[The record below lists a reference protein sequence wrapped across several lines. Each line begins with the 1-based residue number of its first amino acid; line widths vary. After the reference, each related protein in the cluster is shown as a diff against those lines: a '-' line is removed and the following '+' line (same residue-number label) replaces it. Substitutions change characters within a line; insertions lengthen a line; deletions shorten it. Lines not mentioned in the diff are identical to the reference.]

1 MMDLQN
7 SDRVPRRYRWLPIVD
22 AIVVFAA
29 FQLAYLAVYEWQLFR
44 PVQEAYRASFYA
56 PYFGYYVL
64 LAAFLY
70 VVQSGAAL
78 YRPVRGRSWAEEV
91 YVILSAVTQGTLLLM
106 ALSFFLQPIVSSRQ
120 MLVYVAITSI
130 VLLSLAR
137 ALFRLVVARLRA
149 RGIGIMR
156 TLLVGVGESGQAV
169 MRTVLARKELGY
181 QLVGY
186 LQDLQD
192 GEPSEILDFGRRIQS
207 LGTLADL
214 PRVLQ
219 EKGIQQV
226 IYTLPLGEGVR
237 VRQVVAECRRAGVS
251 FSVVPDVFQLN
262 LRQVQVENLA
272 GIPLLNLQRES
283 AISGRNRL
291 IKRTLDVSLITLT
304 SPILLI
310 LFATVWLLT
319 RFQGGGP
326 AIYKQ
331 RRVGEHG
338 REFDLFKFRSMVP
351 DAERQHDHLVAAHNL
366 DPRHPKLVDDPRV
379 TRLGRFIRRTSL
391 DELPNL
397 INVLRGQMSLVGP
410 RPPTPGEV
418 SLYAPWQKGRLQSLP
433 GITGLWQVSGRS
445 EVPFDEMCLLDIYY
459 IENWSL
465 TMDVQILMMTLP
477 HVLLQR
483 GAY

>member
-1 MMDLQN
+1 MMDRQN
-7 SDRVPRRYRWLPIVD
+7 SNRAPRRYRWLPIVD
-22 AIVVFAA
+22 TIVVFAA
-29 FQLAYLAVYEWQLFR
+29 FQLAYFAVYEWQLLR
-44 PVQEAYRASFYA
+44 PVQEAYRASFYG

-64 LAAFLY
+64 LATFLY
-70 VVQSGAAL
+70 IAQSGAAL

-130 VLLSLAR
+130 VLLSLGR
-137 ALFRLVVARLRA
+137 ALFRLVDARLRA
-149 RGIGIMR
+149 RGIGVMR

-186 LQDLQD
+186 LQD
-192 GEPSEILDFGRRIQS
+192 GEPSETLDFGRRIQS

-219 EKGIQQV
+219 EQGIQQV
-226 IYTLPLGEGVR
+226 IYTLPLGEGER

-291 IKRTLDVSLITLT
+291 MKRVMDIALITLT

-319 RFQGGGP
+319 RFPGWRPG
-326 AIYKQ
+326 
-331 RRVGEHG
+331 
-338 REFDLFKFRSMVP
+338 
-351 DAERQHDHLVAAHNL
+351 HL
-366 DPRHPKLVDDPRV
+366 
-379 TRLGRFIRRTSL
+379 
-391 DELPNL
+391 
-397 INVLRGQMSLVGP
+397 
-410 RPPTPGEV
+410 
-418 SLYAPWQKGRLQSLP
+418 
-433 GITGLWQVSGRS
+433 
-445 EVPFDEMCLLDIYY
+445 
-459 IENWSL
+459 
-465 TMDVQILMMTLP
+465 
-477 HVLLQR
+477 
-483 GAY
+483 